1 MKWHIKGI
9 FGRASRLARRLAS
22 LGLAAAMLAPV
33 RAWDLPKEPAIIGND
48 SQVTVGYGESLY
60 DVARRHGFAMEH
72 LAQANGLPISMGAVG
87 KDSVML
93 PGRRILP
100 DAPPHPGVVVN
111 LPERGVYVFLPGEQ
125 AHPASKGSSLGL
137 PSAGDGLREADR
149 ANPRFFPI
157 AIGQP
162 GRFATPTGN
171 FTIVEKVENPDWV
184 APEWAGLGE
193 DNVVKAGP
201 DNPLGDRWI
210 GLSSSGLGMHAT
222 NNPASIG
229 SASSHGCMRMYPE
242 IARVVFDLVRTGWP
256 VRIEYETSR
265 VGLER
270 SGIYVS
276 AFADVYKQVNRSARL
291 RQQFEKQ
298 DLLGFYSEAA
308 CRPVLEDNRG
318 VPVKLVDMSAKAW
331 YGTAWYPTA
340 RLDGALYVEQGVLEA
355 AGVSFSYSLA
365 DRSVKL
371 SRDDKSVT
379 LALYVAGDSDRT
391 GDEVFLS
398 RGSSWFPARKAMSG
412 LGLPMAWEAA
422 EKRLRVGP

>member
-1 MKWHIKGI
+1 MG
-9 FGRASRLARRLAS
+9 FALALMGPA
-22 LGLAAAMLAPV
+22 
-33 RAWDLPKEPAIIGND
+33 RAWDLPKEPAIVGND

-72 LAQANGLPISMGAVG
+72 LAQANGLPVSMGAVG
-87 KDSVML
+87 KEAVML

-100 DAPPHPGVVVN
+100 DDPPRPGIVVN
-111 LPERGVYVFLPGEQ
+111 LPERGFYVFPPG
-125 AHPASKGSSLGL
+125 
-137 PSAGDGLREADR
+137 READPG
-149 ANPRFFPI
+149 NPRFFPI

-162 GRFATPTGN
+162 GRFATPTGA

-242 IARVVFDLVRTGWP
+242 VARTVFDLVRTGWP

-270 SGIYVS
+270 AGISVS
-276 AFADVYKQVNRSARL
+276 AFPDVYQQVNRSARL

-308 CRPVLEDNRG
+308 CRPVLEGNRG
-318 VPVKLVDMSAKAW
+318 IPVKVVDMSAKAW
-331 YGTAWYPTA
+331 YGSAWYPTA
-340 RLDGALYVEQGVLEA
+340 RLEGSLFVEQGVLEA
-355 AGVSFSYSLA
+355 AGVAFSYSLA

-371 SRDDKSVT
+371 SRGEKRIS
-379 LALYVAGDSDRT
+379 LPLYVSGESDRAGD
-391 GDEVFLS
+391 EAFLS
-398 RGSSWFPARKAMSG
+398 RGSG
-412 LGLPMAWEAA
+412 
-422 EKRLRVGP
+422 

>member
-1 MKWHIKGI
+1 MIRRS
-9 FGRASRLARRLAS
+9 GRGLLAV
-22 LGLAAAMLAPV
+22 LGLASALTASAW
-33 RAWDLPKEPAIIGND
+33 AWDLPKDPMIVGND
-48 SQVTVGYGESLY
+48 RQVSVGQGESLY

-72 LAQANGLPISMGAVG
+72 LAEANGLPVSMGAVG
-87 KDSVML
+87 KESLTL

-111 LPERGVYVFLPGEQ
+111 LPERGFYVFPEG
-125 AHPASKGSSLGL
+125 
-137 PSAGDGLREADR
+137 
-149 ANPRFFPI
+149 NPRFFPI

-162 GRFATPTGN
+162 GRFATPTGA
-171 FTIVEKVENPDWV
+171 FTIIEKVENPDWV

-193 DNVVKAGP
+193 DNVIKAGP

-242 IARVVFDLVRTGWP
+242 VARVVFDLVRTGWP

-276 AFADVYKQVNRSARL
+276 AFLDVYSQGQRPERL
-291 RQQFEKQ
+291 RQQFEKH
-298 DLLGFYSEAA
+298 DLLGFYSEST
-308 CRPVLEDNRG
+308 CRPVLEASRG
-318 VPVKLVDMSAKAW
+318 VPVKVVDMEAKAW
-331 YGTAWYPTA
+331 YGDAWFPTA
-340 RLDGALYVEQGVLEA
+340 RLGTTLFVEQGVLEA
-355 AGVSFSYSLA
+355 AGVTFEYSLA

-371 SRDDKSVT
+371 SRGDRS
-379 LALYVAGDSDRT
+379 LSLPLYVSSEADRS
-391 GDEVFLS
+391 GEDAFLS
-398 RGSSWFPARKAMSG
+398 RGSGWFPARRALGG
-412 LGLPMAWEAA
+412 LGIPMVWEAA
-422 EKRLRVGP
+422 ENRLRVGP

>member
-1 MKWHIKGI
+1 M
-9 FGRASRLARRLAS
+9 
-22 LGLAAAMLAPV
+22 AAIMAPAQ
-33 RAWDLPKEPAIIGND
+33 AWDLPKEPAIVGND
-48 SQVTVGYGESLY
+48 SQVAVGYGESLY
-60 DVARRHGFAMEH
+60 DVARRYGFAMEH
-72 LAQANGLPISMGAVG
+72 LAQANGLPVSMGAVG
-87 KDSVML
+87 KESVML

-100 DAPPHPGVVVN
+100 EAPPHPGVVVN
-111 LPERGVYVFLPGEQ
+111 LPERGFYVFPEG
-125 AHPASKGSSLGL
+125 
-137 PSAGDGLREADR
+137 
-149 ANPRFFPI
+149 NPRFFPI

-162 GRFATPTGN
+162 GRFATPTGD

-184 APEWAGLGE
+184 APAWAGLGE

-242 IARVVFDLVRTGWP
+242 VAHVVFDLVRTGWP

-276 AFADVYKQVNRSARL
+276 AFADVYSRVDRGARL

-298 DLLGFYSEAA
+298 DLLGFYSEVA
-308 CRPVLEDNRG
+308 CRPVLEGNRG
-318 VPVKLVDMSAKAW
+318 VPVKVVDMSAKAW

-340 RLDGALYVEQGVLEA
+340 RLDGTLYVEQGVLEA

-371 SRDDKSVT
+371 SRGDKSVT
-379 LALYVAGDSDRT
+379 LALYVSGDNDRV
-391 GDEVFLS
+391 GDEAFLS
-398 RGSSWFPARKAMSG
+398 RGSGWFPARKAMTG
-412 LGLPMAWEAA
+412 LDLPMAWEAT
-422 EKRLRVGP
+422 ENRLRVGP